1 MGQPACVMGDKVTGT
16 CAVHQIPN
24 PASGAPQPA
33 PPMPFSAPLT
43 QSLATTVLI
52 GGKPAVVAGSSG
64 LNTPPH
70 VGLHPSDPF
79 MVPTSQT
86 ANVVA
91 GSTSVLF
98 DGKPAARTGSTCTIC
113 AGVPGQLVGTATTV
127 LIGG

>member
-1 MGQPACVMGDKVTGT
+1 MGDKVTGT
-16 CAVHQIPN
+16 CAVHQVPN

-33 PPMPFSAPLT
+33 PPMPFSAPMT
-43 QSLATTVLI
+43 QGLSTTVLI

-70 VGLHPSDPF
+70 VGLHASDPF

-86 ANVVA
+86 GNVVA

-113 AGVPGQLVGTATTV
+113 AGAPGQVVGTATTV

>member
-16 CAVHQIPN
+16 CALHQVPN
-24 PASGAPQPA
+24 PASGAPQPG

-43 QSLATTVLI
+43 QNLSTTVLI
-52 GGKPAVVAGSSG
+52 GGKPAAVAGSSG
-64 LNTPPH
+64 LNAPPH

-79 MVPTSQT
+79 MVPTTQT
-86 ANVVA
+86 GNVVV

-98 DGKPAARTGSTCTIC
+98 DGKPAAHTGSTCTIC
-113 AGVPGQLVGTATTV
+113 AGAPGQVVGTATTV

>member
-1 MGQPACVMGDKVTGT
+1 MGQPACVMGDKITGT

-24 PASGAPQPA
+24 PASGAPQPG
-33 PPMPFSAPLT
+33 PPMPFSAPLL
-43 QSLATTVLI
+43 QSLSTTVLI

-70 VGLHPSDPF
+70 VGLHPSDLF

-86 ANVVA
+86 GNVVA

-113 AGVPGQLVGTATTV
+113 TGAPGQVVGTATTV

>member
-33 PPMPFSAPLT
+33 PPMPFSAGLV
-43 QSLATTVLI
+43 QSLSTTVLI
-52 GGKPAVVAGSSG
+52 GGKPAAVVGSSG
-64 LNTPPH
+64 PNVPPH

-79 MVPTSQT
+79 MVPTTQT
-86 ANVVA
+86 GTVVA
-91 GSTSVLF
+91 GSSSVLF
-98 DGKPAARTGSTCTIC
+98 DGKPAAKTGSSATIC
-113 AGVPGQLVGTATTV
+113 AGAPGQVVGTASNV